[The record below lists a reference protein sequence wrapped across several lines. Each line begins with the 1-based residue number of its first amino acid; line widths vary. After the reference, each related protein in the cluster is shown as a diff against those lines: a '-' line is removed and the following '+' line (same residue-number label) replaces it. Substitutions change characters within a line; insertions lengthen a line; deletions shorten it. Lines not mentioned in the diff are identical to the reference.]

1 MTEVTHLIDGRDVP
15 GTGEAIPILDPADGT
30 RLGSLGEATPEQVE
44 RAVGAAARSFRQ
56 GDWAGSSMAERRSVL
71 RRIAHSIRDDADSL
85 SRLQVAEGGIP
96 VSQVRGHVA
105 AAAAWFDYYADF
117 LTREGGDTFRHLA
130 DATTLVEREPIGV
143 CALFS
148 PWNVPLALSALKLA
162 PALAAGNSI
171 ILKPSE
177 ATPIAVRRMVDIVN
191 GAGLPD
197 GVLNCVNGRGPVTG
211 AALSQAGGVDLIS
224 FTGGH
229 KGGVAVS
236 EAASRRHAR
245 CILELGGKSATI
257 VFDDCDLDAA
267 VEGAVTSAYG
277 NNGLACLAGSRI
289 LLQRGISEEFLSRFR
304 AATRDMRIG
313 NPKDPDVRMGP
324 MISAAHKNHVLGFY
338 RRAVEDEDDILF
350 GGDLEGPGNFVEPG
364 AIRVATKLSRV
375 WRTEVFGPIA
385 AVAVFD
391 SEKEA
396 IDLGNDTAF
405 GLSGY
410 LWTRNLELALRVARR
425 LRTGTVV
432 VNSPF
437 MRELNAPFGGFGM
450 SGIGREGGEY
460 SWANFTEEKTIVIN
474 HGSGKSC

>member
-1 MTEVTHLIDGRDVP
+1 MTEVTHLIDGKDVP
-15 GTGEAIPILDPADGT
+15 GTGEAITVLDPADET
-30 RLGSLGEATPEQVE
+30 RLGVLGEATPEQVE
-44 RAVGAAARSFRQ
+44 HAVAAARTSFRR
-56 GDWAGSSMAERRSVL
+56 GDWTGSSFAERRSVL
-71 RRIAHSIRDDADSL
+71 RRAAQSIRDHSDSL
-85 SRLQVAEGGIP
+85 CELQVAEGGIP

-117 LTREGGDTFRHLA
+117 LTRVGGDAYRHLA
-130 DATTLVEREPIGV
+130 DATTLVEREPVGV

-148 PWNVPLALSALKLA
+148 PWNVPLTLSALKLA
-162 PALAAGNSI
+162 PALAAGNSV

-177 ATPIAVRRMVDIVN
+177 ATPIAVRRMVGIVN

-197 GVLNCVNGRGPVTG
+197 GVLNCVNGRGKVTG

-229 KGGVAVS
+229 EGGVAVA
-236 EAASRRHAR
+236 EAALRRHAQ

-289 LLQRGISEEFLSRFR
+289 LLQRGIFGEFLSRFR
-304 AATRDMRIG
+304 AATQDMRIG
-313 NPKDPDVRMGP
+313 SPKDPHVRMGP
-324 MISAAHKNHVLGFY
+324 MISSAHKEHVLGFY
-338 RRAVEDEDDILF
+338 RRAAKDKDEILF
-350 GGDLEGPGNFVEPG
+350 GGNFEGPGHFVEPG
-364 AIRVATKLSRV
+364 AIRVATGQSRV

-385 AVAVFD
+385 AIARFE
-391 SEKEA
+391 SEEEA
-396 IDLGNDTAF
+396 IDLGNDTSF

-410 LWTRNLELALRVARR
+410 VWTRDLERALRVARR

-432 VNSPF
+432 VNSSF
-437 MRELNAPFGGFGM
+437 MRELNAPFGGFGK

-460 SWANFTEEKTIVIN
+460 SWANFTEEKAIVIN
-474 HGSGKSC
+474 HGKGGAC